1 MYRCATAKRPILFL
15 LRWQRGNVR
24 FFWSMICHHVTSLK
38 ALEHIFLWRAA
49 QAGSSFVSMLKDVI
63 ILPHVASKFAGV
75 SITKWAIEYEEH
87 AGDALKFNHVESSM
101 FIDYC
106 SSILRW
112 MISLTWKSLFLYLSI
127 CNRPVNWLWCRA
139 VVEECGN
146 ADGCV
151 STSEATK

>member
-1 MYRCATAKRPILFL
+1 
-15 LRWQRGNVR
+15 
-24 FFWSMICHHVTSLK
+24 
-38 ALEHIFLWRAA
+38 
-49 QAGSSFVSMLKDVI
+49 MLKNVI

-87 AGDALKFNHVESSM
+87 AGDALKFNHAESSM
-101 FIDYC
+101 FINYC
-106 SSILRW
+106 SSIL
-112 MISLTWKSLFLYLSI
+112 
-127 CNRPVNWLWCRA
+127 RA